1 MLKVPWGI
9 PTHHQYVA
17 RKACAELRRIQA
29 PPGKKGSIIKVAAR
43 KAVEVTHKKDRK
55 LASVMWDEMKLC
67 YPDII
72 TDADRPSCL

>member
-17 RKACAELRRIQA
+17 RKACTELRKIQV
-29 PPGKKGSIIKVAAR
+29 PPDKKDNIIRMAAR
-43 KAVEVTHKKDRK
+43 KAVEVTHKRDRK
-55 LASVMWDEMKLC
+55 LASVMWEEMKLC

-72 TDADRPSCL
+72 TDADRPNCL